1 MMIADTSDATS
12 TPPTTSLPSPVAL
25 PVALNCQHCPPPP
38 PNTPA
43 NSDDERLEA
52 PQSPGLYIAAH
63 DDPTDLNASPPP
75 TQRTSYP
82 PLVSILRHN
91 SRWEARTPSPVPPH
105 HLPLPAVPE
114 QEGAVHEPDLWRP
127 VGLQNNLLLMD
138 PTPVPLAPQEWSFA
152 TSAPRHIYPY
162 PTMDLNLTAGGD
174 WDIDSFLAA
183 TQAPGSESSLPEAR
197 FNLALPRGSLA
208 GNEVMM
214 WKICVMLLS
223 ERCFERV
230 SVANVQE
237 LVQLSPWSVLNSL
250 SVPSLAISTSTM
262 EIFRAFLS
270 NLYQMQVMVPSFRG
284 SERASPCPGWI
295 HYALWLFL
303 CCVYRVAEL
312 ELGDVQH
319 GIHSMV
325 RPDVQLTRLRVL
337 SIHFKFHPTSSC
349 QYEAIMPLIVQHCP
363 SLSRL
368 CIEEPCPLP
377 CTSAASLTEVR
388 INNRN
393 AQHELWPRQLQL
405 EYAAGSLFSLWLLNL
420 RYKVEHMHITSLDIL
435 TLDNFGSVPLVA
447 GLLCTTRPAHLSVC
461 HHDRRTSEGDDSL
474 PFLNQFL
481 ARVVD
486 ETQRNAHLGFVLTQ
500 WLRQVDIYVT
510 TVHDLWRLSQFM

>member
-1 MMIADTSDATS
+1 MMIPDTSDATS

-25 PVALNCQHCPPPP
+25 PVALNCQRCPLPP

-91 SRWEARTPSPVPPH
+91 SRWEARTPSPMPPH
-105 HLPLPAVPE
+105 DLPLPAVPE

-138 PTPVPLAPQEWSFA
+138 PTSVPLAPQEWSFA
-152 TSAPRHIYPY
+152 TSAPRRIYPSHSAS
-162 PTMDLNLTAGGD
+162 TGLRLDLTAGGD
-174 WDIDSFLAA
+174 WDIDNFLAS

-197 FNLALPRGSLA
+197 FNLAIPRGWRS
-208 GNEVMM
+208 
-214 WKICVMLLS
+214 
-223 ERCFERV
+223 
-230 SVANVQE
+230 
-237 LVQLSPWSVLNSL
+237 WSWGMYN
-250 SVPSLAISTSTM
+250 
-262 EIFRAFLS
+262 
-270 NLYQMQVMVPSFRG
+270 
-284 SERASPCPGWI
+284 
-295 HYALWLFL
+295 
-303 CCVYRVAEL
+303 
-312 ELGDVQH
+312 
-319 GIHSMV
+319 
-325 RPDVQLTRLRVL
+325 
-337 SIHFKFHPTSSC
+337 
-349 QYEAIMPLIVQHCP
+349 
-363 SLSRL
+363 
-368 CIEEPCPLP
+368 
-377 CTSAASLTEVR
+377 TEF
-388 INNRN
+388 I
-393 AQHELWPRQLQL
+393 QC
-405 EYAAGSLFSLWLLNL
+405 LWLLNL

-447 GLLCTTRPAHLSVC
+447 GLLCMTRPAHLSVC
-461 HHDRRTSEGDDSL
+461 HHNRRTSEGDNSL
-474 PFLNQFL
+474 LFVNQFL

-510 TVHDLWRLSQFM
+510 TVDDLWRLSQFMAHSD